1 MLRPAPTPSDAGL
14 YRPDDGEDEERQVRR
29 LLRIA
34 RDPFGVPVIARG
46 WHRAVPVLLA
56 IGTLCVLGGL
66 TIIWAA
72 RLTVPYPV
80 YVSELGARG
89 AATAAP
95 FAVALLLIAAGGFSI
110 ALASGHIRSSAPLLD
125 RWTPAATLGFAA
137 VCFVLAS
144 QVTCSE
150 YCPVPLVDPKSTPQD
165 LIHTVSAVLGFA
177 AACFA
182 MLQVGF
188 SRRLPRVSLLSRASC
203 AAVAV
208 ITIVGGLLAIVRVGS
223 DIGAWL
229 ELVGT
234 TVAVAWIAVY
244 AVALTRIPVAVAAE
258 SPVAVGASAGPAT
271 AEPDTGAPAVDV
283 A

>member
-1 MLRPAPTPSDAGL
+1 M
-14 YRPDDGEDEERQVRR
+14 RR

-34 RDPFGVPVIARG
+34 REPFVIPVFARG
-46 WHRAVPVLLA
+46 WQRAVPVLLA

-66 TIIWAA
+66 VVIWAA

-89 AATAAP
+89 AATAGP
-95 FAVALLLIAAGGFSI
+95 FAVALLLIAAGGFTI
-110 ALASGHIRSSAPLLD
+110 ALASGHVRASAPLLA
-125 RWTPAATLGFAA
+125 RWSPAVSLGFAA
-137 VCFVLAS
+137 LCFVLAS
-144 QVTCSE
+144 QVTCSA
-150 YCPVPLVDPKSTPQD
+150 YCPVPLIDPKSTPQD

-188 SRRLPRVSLLSRASC
+188 SRGLPRISRLSRMSC
-203 AAVAV
+203 GAVAA
-208 ITIVGGLLAIVRVGS
+208 ITIVGGLLAIVRVGA
-223 DIGAWL
+223 DVGAWL

-244 AVALTRIPVAVAAE
+244 AVALTRIPVAVSEAAAE
-258 SPVAVGASAGPAT
+258 EDAVAAVAGAAT
-271 AEPDTGAPAVDV
+271 EV

>member
-1 MLRPAPTPSDAGL
+1 MLRPGAAPAAGSE
-14 YRPDDGEDEERQVRR
+14 DDGRPEERQVRR
-29 LLRIA
+29 LLRVA
-34 RDPFGVPVIARG
+34 RDPFAVPVLARG
-46 WHRAVPVLLA
+46 WQRAVPVFLG

-80 YVSELGARG
+80 YVSELGAQG
-89 AATAAP
+89 APTAGP
-95 FAVALLLIAAGGFSI
+95 FAVALLLIAGGGFAI
-110 ALASGHIRSSAPLLD
+110 ALASGHVRSSAPLLG
-125 RWTPAATLGFAA
+125 RWAPAATLGFAA

-144 QVTCSE
+144 QVTCTA
-150 YCPVPLVDPKSTPQD
+150 YCPVPLVDPKSTVQD
-165 LIHTVSAVLGFA
+165 LVHTVSAVIGFA

-188 SRRLPRVSLLSRASC
+188 SRRLPRLSLLSRLSC

-223 DIGAWL
+223 DVGAWL

-234 TVAVAWIAVY
+234 TVAIAWIAVY
-244 AVALTRIPVAVAAE
+244 AVALARVPVDAGAADTAPAADPSMTRSPQAE
-258 SPVAVGASAGPAT
+258 SS
-271 AEPDTGAPAVDV
+271 
-283 A
+283 

>member
-1 MLRPAPTPSDAGL
+1 M
-14 YRPDDGEDEERQVRR
+14 RR

-34 RDPFGVPVIARG
+34 REPFAVPAFARG
-46 WHRAVPVLLA
+46 WQRAVPILLA
-56 IGTLCVLGGL
+56 IGTFCVLGGL

-89 AATAAP
+89 AATAGP
-95 FAVALLLIAAGGFSI
+95 FAVALLLIAAGGFTI
-110 ALASGHIRSSAPLLD
+110 ALASGHVRSTAPLLG
-125 RWTPAATLGFAA
+125 RWSPALSLGFAA
-137 VCFVLAS
+137 LCFVLAS
-144 QVTCSE
+144 QITCSA
-150 YCPVPLVDPKSTPQD
+150 YCPVPLADPRSTPQD

-188 SRRLPRVSLLSRASC
+188 SRSLPRISRLSRISC

-208 ITIVGGLLAIVRVGS
+208 ITIVGGLLAIVRVGA
-223 DIGAWL
+223 DVGAWL
-229 ELVGT
+229 ELIGT

-244 AVALTRIPVAVAAE
+244 AVALTRIPVGAVAVPTEVAAGTE
-258 SPVAVGASAGPAT
+258 ADPVVGAAGGR
-271 AEPDTGAPAVDV
+271 AEV